1 MTVLSMLALINVR
14 NFTWKRVLK
23 GRQRMSYSVNVK
35 ALKRAPIRAVY
46 GPKTHEIDGYGEH
59 QQMPIQGDSE
69 E

>member
-1 MTVLSMLALINVR
+1 
-14 NFTWKRVLK
+14 
-23 GRQRMSYSVNVK
+23 MSYSVNVK